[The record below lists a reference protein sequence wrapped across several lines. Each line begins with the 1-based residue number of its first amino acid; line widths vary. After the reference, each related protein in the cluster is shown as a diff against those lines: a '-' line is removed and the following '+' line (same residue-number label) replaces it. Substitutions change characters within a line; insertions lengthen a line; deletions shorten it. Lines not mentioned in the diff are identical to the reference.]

1 MARGNA
7 AARKAAVAE
16 KAAKARKDAKHAAKV
31 QKQQKKNEAVFE
43 KALSKFSNT
52 ALDPA
57 AGT

>member
-16 KAAKARKDAKHAAKV
+16 KAKARKDAKHAAKV

-52 ALDPA
+52 ALDSA